1 MDKVRP
7 FAQQHSQAL
16 LSQKAHYLRLIEA
29 ERSQNLELR
38 LEQTR
43 WQESASRINE
53 NLKEAMKALTEAELP
68 YIRKIAALKADNKSL
83 RRICGVPLMDDSDED
98 EEEDEVVE
106 EARENVNGVV
116 VQHESPGQM
125 EQVGREKMLASL
137 GQ

>member
-16 LSQKAHYLRLIEA
+16 LSQKAHYLRLIEE
-29 ERSQNLELR
+29 ERNQNLELR

-43 WQESASRINE
+43 FQESASRIND

-68 YIRKIAALKADNKSL
+68 YIRKIAALKADNKAL
-83 RRICGVPLMDDSDED
+83 RRICGVPLMDDSDD
-98 EEEDEVVE
+98 DGEEEEIVE
-106 EARENVNGVV
+106 TKENVNGVI
-116 VQHESPGQM
+116 VQHESPLQM
-125 EQVGREKMLASL
+125 EQVGRDKILASL

>member
-16 LSQKAHYLRLIEA
+16 LSQKAHYLRLIEE
-29 ERSQNLELR
+29 ERKQNLELR

-43 WQESASRINE
+43 FQESASRIND

-68 YIRKIAALKADNKSL
+68 YIRKIAALKADNKAL
-83 RRICGVPLMDDSDED
+83 RRICGVPLMDDSDDD
-98 EEEDEVVE
+98 EEEEEVME
-106 EARENVNGVV
+106 TKENVNGVV

-125 EQVGREKMLASL
+125 EQVGRDKILASL

>member
-16 LSQKAHYLRLIEA
+16 LSQKAHYLRLIEE
-29 ERSQNLELR
+29 ERNQNLELR

-83 RRICGVPLMDDSDED
+83 RRICGVPLMDDSDSDD
-98 EEEDEVVE
+98 EEEEIE
-106 EARENVNGVV
+106 EAKENGIVT
-116 VQHESPGQM
+116 QHESPGQM
-125 EQVGREKMLASL
+125 EQVGRDKILASL
-137 GQ
+137 VQ